1 MIKTQ
6 TSTPSEALRPVLY
19 AYLPF
24 SEIFKQ
30 ICFSCLIMLISDF
43 MEQDK
48 LLPYNLVSN
57 GRGLADQ
64 RGRSFR
70 VVVTFG
76 YLKSVEVICNLAIV
90 YKKRLFQGKLATIK
104 RVWRL
109 HVFSIF
115 MHEVFSFPS
124 FFVV

>member
-24 SEIFKQ
+24 SEVFKQ

-43 MEQDK
+43 MEQNK
-48 LLPYNLVSN
+48 LLPYNLESN

-64 RGRSFR
+64 RGP
-70 VVVTFG
+70 VPFG
-76 YLKSVEVICNLAIV
+76 
-90 YKKRLFQGKLATIK
+90 
-104 RVWRL
+104 
-109 HVFSIF
+109 
-115 MHEVFSFPS
+115 
-124 FFVV
+124 

>member
-43 MEQDK
+43 MEQNK
-48 LLPYNLVSN
+48 LLPYNLESN

-64 RGRSFR
+64 RARSFR

-76 YLKSVEVICNLAIV
+76 YLKSVCSIAIV
-90 YKKRLFQGKLATIK
+90 YKKR
-104 RVWRL
+104 
-109 HVFSIF
+109 
-115 MHEVFSFPS
+115 
-124 FFVV
+124 